1 MSETEFVLF
10 QNIIGGIETFLYA
23 VCLTAFFYPFMT
35 EKKERQGS
43 KLKKIL
49 IVFGS
54 YIAISLIGNFAP
66 AYGGLGLMIVIILLT
81 ASSGYLGMNRN
92 FTFFMGILAAWMV
105 VRISHPLAKTIL
117 DGIFTIPLVLPPT
130 VAGFFLLYVFGVKR
144 PVGQFFLEYFSVKIA
159 FSWGA
164 TVLAAVVMSFPLMY
178 RSARGAFE
186 QVDDTLVQAAR
197 TLGMGEWT
205 IFRKVLLANA
215 VPGVVSGGVLA
226 FARGLGEF
234 GATAM
239 IAGNIAGKTRTLPMA
254 VYSEV
259 AAGNM
264 EAAYSYVAI
273 IVVIAFLSVFLM
285 NGVMWYSQK
294 KSR

>member
-1 MSETEFVLF
+1 MDWS
-10 QNIIGGIETFLYA
+10 
-23 VCLTAFFYPFMT
+23 P
-35 EKKERQGS
+35 
-43 KLKKIL
+43 IL
-49 IVFGS
+49 IS
-54 YIAISLIGNFAP
+54 MRTA
-66 AYGGLGLMIVIILLT
+66 GLSIV
-81 ASSGYLGMNRN
+81 

-105 VRISHPLAKTIL
+105 VRISNPLVKTIL

-130 VAGFFLLYVFGVKR
+130 VVGFFLLYVFGVKR

-264 EAAYSYVAI
+264 DTAYRYVAI
-273 IVVIAFLSVFLM
+273 IVVITFLSVILM
-285 NGVMWYSQK
+285 NRAALREK
-294 KSR
+294 KRRLS